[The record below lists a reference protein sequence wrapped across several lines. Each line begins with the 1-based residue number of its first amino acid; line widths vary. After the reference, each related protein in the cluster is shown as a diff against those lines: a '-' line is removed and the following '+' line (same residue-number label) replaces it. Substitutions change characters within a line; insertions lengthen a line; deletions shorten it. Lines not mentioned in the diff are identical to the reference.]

1 MMTKSRNAIIAV
13 LTLCLSHLPNVAF
26 AEVAM
31 NNTQQMVPTS
41 VVVEEFNRQQTE
53 AKVLNF
59 INKDEVQT
67 KLVSQGLSADEAKLR
82 VASLSN
88 QELQTLA
95 TQIDQAQYGGDILV
109 AILLVVLIIFLV
121 KRI

>member
-1 MMTKSRNAIIAV
+1 MTKYRNVIIAV
-13 LTLCLSHLPNVAF
+13 LSLCLSHLPNVAF
-26 AEVAM
+26 AEAAM
-31 NNTQQMVPTS
+31 NQTTQMVPTS

-59 INKDEVQT
+59 INKDDVQK
-67 KLVSQGLSADEAKLR
+67 KLVSQGLNADEAKSR

-88 QELQTLA
+88 QELQNLSI
-95 TQIDQAQYGGDILV
+95 QIDQAQYGGDILV

-121 KRI
+121 KRL

>member
-1 MMTKSRNAIIAV
+1 MTKYRNVIIAV
-13 LTLCLSHLPNVAF
+13 LSLCLSHLPNVAF

-31 NNTQQMVPTS
+31 NEATQMVPTS

-53 AKVLNF
+53 TKVLNF
-59 INKDEVQT
+59 INKDDVQK
-67 KLVSQGLSADEAKLR
+67 KLVSQGLNADEANMR

-88 QELQTLA
+88 QELQSLS

-121 KRI
+121 KRL

>member
-1 MMTKSRNAIIAV
+1 MTKYRNVIIAV
-13 LTLCLSHLPNVAF
+13 LSLCISHLPNVAF

-31 NNTQQMVPTS
+31 NEATQMVPTS

-53 AKVLNF
+53 TKVLNF
-59 INKDEVQT
+59 LNKDDVQK
-67 KLVSQGLSADEAKLR
+67 KLVSQGLNADEAKMR

-88 QELQTLA
+88 QELQSLS

-121 KRI
+121 KRL

>member
-109 AILLVVLIIFLV
+109 AILLVILIIFLV